1 MYVYIMF
8 KKYVEKYSEK
18 YGVIFY
24 LFVAPIL
31 LITCFIVFVIWA

>member
-1 MYVYIMF
+1 MF

-18 YGVIFY
+18 YSVVFY

-31 LITCFIVFVIWA
+31 LITAFIIFVIFA